1 VIHRIRPRPAA
12 TIVAAGLVMG
22 LVLGGCTS
30 PPTGAACEQPLA
42 GVRAGACPLP
52 VDDRPPAPDDS
63 FPVLG
68 QDTELSLSGFAGD
81 VVVVNF
87 WASWCGPCRSEQPA
101 LNRVAEEY
109 ADEPVS
115 FVGVNVQDTSET
127 NALLHQRDFAIP
139 YPSITDPTTLVAS
152 RFRGVAP
159 STLPSTVFIDRQ
171 GRVALSL
178 FGETDDIEVA
188 QLLDVLL
195 AE

>member
-1 VIHRIRPRPAA
+1 MIRRVLARPL
-12 TIVAAGLVMG
+12 VAAGLVVG
-22 LVLGGCTS
+22 LVLAGCTS
-30 PPTGAACEQPLA
+30 TPTGAACEEPLA

-52 VDDRPPAPDDS
+52 VDDRPPAPDES

-68 QDTELSLSGFAGD
+68 EDDTEVSLRGFPGD

-109 ADEPVS
+109 ADEAVT

-139 YPSITDPTTLVAS
+139 YPSISDPTTLVAS

-159 STLPSTVFIDRQ
+159 SSLPATVFIDPQ

-188 QLLDVLL
+188 QLLDLLL